1 MRPPIC
7 DLCGTRFDP
16 DAALVRFAD
25 YEPLPEGVVGHPRGL
40 AWFCGR
46 HLAAAR
52 SLTDRSEGEALK
64 RLRMEADAS
73 PPGAEPPGG

>member
-7 DLCGTRFDP
+7 EVCGARFDP

-25 YEPLPEGVVGHPRGL
+25 YEPLPEGQVGHPRGL
-40 AWFCGR
+40 GWFCGR

-52 SLTDRSEGEALK
+52 DLTHLAEAEAVARIEDSGAAPDR
-64 RLRMEADAS
+64 
-73 PPGAEPPGG
+73 EPPDR